1 MAGMHKH
8 AICDGGIEFGHPR
21 VFLEYHEGKAV
32 CPYCSKQFV
41 AKGVSHQT
49 ESNGGDNHA
58 EA

>member
-32 CPYCSKQFV
+32 CPYCSKEFV
-41 AKGVSHQT
+41 AHEAG
-49 ESNGGDNHA
+49 SNGGDNHA